1 MFSTMMDEW
10 DGFKAIFRNNPML
23 GIAIGICLLGGVMRG
38 IRCPRENF
46 TRWGFL
52 QRVLAAGFIGSISWL
67 LGSHF
72 GISETLNAAVTGAAG
87 YTGIDILQCL
97 TPWVKKRLRI
107 DKIENGGK

>member
-1 MFSTMMDEW
+1 MIDEW

-97 TPWVKKRLRI
+97 TPWVKKRLRL